1 MSGEFSSDEIGE
13 IVTMIL
19 GTVHP
24 VFVGNFNP
32 VLTECHGFQVAHTT
46 LVYRRL
52 KVKSN
57 SSSVFWNVKLANLVM
72 VSIMRSYFVR
82 SSS

>member
-1 MSGEFSSDEIGE
+1 MSGEFSSDEIEE

-32 VLTECHGFQVAHTT
+32 VLTGGTDFTFT
-46 LVYRRL
+46 LLRL
-52 KVKSN
+52 DKGH
-57 SSSVFWNVKLANLVM
+57 
-72 VSIMRSYFVR
+72 R
-82 SSS
+82 

>member
-32 VLTECHGFQVAHTT
+32 VLTPFDGHPCWT
-46 LVYRRL
+46 
-52 KVKSN
+52 
-57 SSSVFWNVKLANLVM
+57 
-72 VSIMRSYFVR
+72 SIFYDGKAIALTGARTE
-82 SSS
+82 